1 MTEII
6 NDSSGAFANNI
17 MWKMID
23 LISRKVFGFAI
34 SILLARLLM
43 PEDYGI
49 IALTIVFIAFTNVF
63 ILNGFNVAL
72 IRKKNVKSI
81 DYSTVLTMSISF
93 VAFVNL
99 IIFFSAPVIADF
111 YKNKELC
118 PVLRAMVLGLFFSA
132 ISAVVSAKATRE
144 LKFRKMAIPSFCSN
158 ALGGIVAVIM
168 AYMGLGVW
176 ALVFQHLVASFV
188 GMIWYIIIFDFP
200 LSLKFSGGVV
210 KELYRFTL
218 GVIGTSLLEF
228 LGNHVCSLI
237 IGKTYNSKGLGH
249 YDRSIV
255 FPEMISAN
263 ISGAISNV
271 LLPTLAQNQ
280 NNLDIIK
287 QKTRKTLSLTMF
299 IIIPIMFVMIGSSQ
313 VLVPVVLTEKWIPII
328 PLLCIC
334 SLFYSISPIRS
345 IEYSVLFA
353 LGKSKYSSQ
362 SESMRALLM
371 IVGIIFI
378 SLILEA
384 PLIMVVIVNLIVCAI
399 VTLYIHNFI
408 RKLIGYSYKE
418 LIEDLLPTIFM
429 STIIMI
435 LVFGIGQIFE
445 PSLMVL
451 ISQILIGIVSIIL
464 LSWVCRNQNFIYLK
478 NLFKL
483 YIPNFIEKNEK
494 DINYI

>member
-1 MTEII
+1 MSEIM
-6 NDSSGAFANNI
+6 NDSSGTFANNI

-63 ILNGFNVAL
+63 ILNGFNIAL
-72 IRKKNVKSI
+72 IRKENVESI
-81 DYSTVLTMSISF
+81 DYSTVLTMSIGF

-99 IIFFSAPVIADF
+99 IIFFSAPAIADF
-111 YKNKELC
+111 YKSKELC

-144 LKFRKMAIPSFCSN
+144 LKFKKMAIPSFCSN

-176 ALVFQHLVASFV
+176 ALVFQNLVASFV

-200 LSLKFSGGVV
+200 LSLKFSRGGV

-271 LLPTLAQNQ
+271 LLPTLAKNQ
-280 NNLDIIK
+280 NNIETVK
-287 QKTRKTLSLTMF
+287 QKTRKTLSLAMY
-299 IIIPIMFVMIGSSQ
+299 IIIPVMFVMIGSSL

-334 SLFYSISPIRS
+334 CLFYAISPIRT

-353 LGKSKYSSQ
+353 LGKSRYSSQ
-362 SESMRALLM
+362 SEAVRALLM
-371 IVGIIFI
+371 IVGVIFVSII
-378 SLILEA
+378 LDA
-384 PLIMVVIVNLIVCAI
+384 PLIMVVMVNFIVCVI
-399 VTLYIHNFI
+399 VTLYIHSYV

-429 STIIMI
+429 STIMLI
-435 LVFGIGQIFE
+435 LVFVIGQLFK

-451 ISQILIGIVSIIL
+451 ISQMLIGIVSIIL
-464 LSWVCRNQNFIYLK
+464 LSWACRNRNFIYLK
-478 NLFKL
+478 NLFKS
-483 YIPNFIEKNEK
+483 YIPNFIDKK
-494 DINYI
+494 